1 MGQNVATVGYENTI
15 EAVTTRTELYTIIEN
30 HFESDLPQGKT
41 EKKHSGNNN
50 YCCNEQGLNIS

>member
-41 EKKHSGNNN
+41 EKKAFRK
-50 YCCNEQGLNIS
+50 